1 MTQDLV
7 DTPLVNQNQLPPAF
21 GGAAPTSSVELRN
34 VIKQAKDA
42 WLARTESEKTRI
54 AYGNDLEQFLA
65 FHSFELDAVE
75 VMTQILPEHVT
86 KWRDHL
92 LAFGGRPGQHGQ
104 ALPASNATVARKITA
119 LRSFFSFLQS
129 YGYRGANP
137 AHPDFVK
144 SPKVSDTGTTPAIAR
159 NLVAQMLD
167 SPNLEVPIG
176 IRDRAILA
184 MFAYMALRV
193 DELHQINVGNIVRD
207 GEHTAVRI
215 KGKGNEWRSGVMPP
229 IASQAV
235 NQWIA
240 AAGIDE
246 NRRAPLFRATN
257 SRGGLGRDGFRV
269 ERLSIRSIQRLIKR
283 YCQNVGIDDAVSVHS
298 MRVTAATEA
307 DKAGVPLIDI
317 QHWLGHKDPRTTLR
331 YIRGSQDLDRSPAYM
346 IRYI

>member
-1 MTQDLV
+1 MTKELV
-7 DTPLVNQNQLPPAF
+7 NTTLVNQNQLPPAF

-54 AYGNDLEQFLA
+54 AYSNDLDQFLA
-65 FHSFELDAVE
+65 FHHFELDAIE
-75 VMTQILPEHVT
+75 VLTQIVPEHVT

-92 LAFGGRPGQHGQ
+92 LACGGRPDQHGQ
-104 ALPASNATVARKITA
+104 SKPASNATVARKITA

-144 SPKVSDTGTTPAIAR
+144 SPKVSDAGTTPAIAR
-159 NLVAQMLD
+159 NLVAQLLD
-167 SPNLEVPIG
+167 SPNPDVPIG

-229 IASQAV
+229 MAAQSV
-235 NQWIA
+235 NRWIA
-240 AAGIDE
+240 EALISED
-246 NRRAPLFRATN
+246 RRGPLFRPAN
-257 SRGGLGRDGFRV
+257 KS
-269 ERLSIRSIQRLIKR
+269 KR
-283 YCQNVGIDDAVSVHS
+283 IG
-298 MRVTAATEA
+298 
-307 DKAGVPLIDI
+307 
-317 QHWLGHKDPRTTLR
+317 
-331 YIRGSQDLDRSPAYM
+331 
-346 IRYI
+346 